1 MASNALLLDKVAKC
15 IRRLG
20 DRFKE
25 NALFVSQR
33 FDNDVDKATVIIGMV
48 GNKKD
53 SDEAYL
59 HLRRLLMALKYR
71 VNKDTEFEL
80 DFNLKRKE

>member
-1 MASNALLLDKVAKC
+1 MASNAPLLNKVAKC

-20 DRFKE
+20 NRFKE

-33 FDNDVDKATVIIGMV
+33 FDNDVDEATVLLGIV
-48 GNKKD
+48 GDKKD
-53 SDEAYL
+53 KDEAYL

-71 VNKDTEFEL
+71 VNKDTDFEL